1 MNYFNS
7 EPRPPKLTREEE
19 VELFKLVAQL
29 HQTGPSSALKVQLSK
44 VLSQYHHWATYLV
57 NRIAWGV
64 LDEDEAAS
72 IASEALMRSAIK
84 FNPETG
90 TRFCTYARHRINGMA
105 RSRSMREHALMR
117 RQWAYRETIVDEDKF
132 NHDSIQVVPHR
143 QHLLSSPDCTE
154 DVDRKLKLDAI
165 REKLGS
171 FPELTR
177 VLVEGYYFKG
187 EPLRVLAS
195 KHGVCHET
203 ARQKIQK
210 AIEELK
216 ELNDETVDC

>member
-19 VELFKLVAQL
+19 VELFKVVASL
-29 HQTGPSSALKVQLSK
+29 HRLGQSADLKVQLSK

-57 NRIAWGV
+57 NRVAWGV
-64 LDEDEAAS
+64 LDEDEVAS
-72 IASEALMRSAIK
+72 LASEALMRSAIK
-84 FNPETG
+84 FDPENG

-105 RSRSMREHALMR
+105 RSRSMREHALSKRM
-117 RQWAYRETIVDEDKF
+117 WAYRDALVDDDKF

-143 QHLLSSPDCTE
+143 QFHLATPDCTE
-154 DVDRKLKLDAI
+154 AVDRKLKLDSI
-165 REKLGS
+165 REKLSS

-177 VLVEGYYFKG
+177 LLVEGYYFKG
-187 EPLRVLAS
+187 EPLRELAS

-210 AIEELK
+210 AIKELK
-216 ELNDETVDC
+216 ELNDEAHCY